1 MQLRQET
8 LTQVD
13 TTSVLQNYALCST
26 CIPRPSETGQ
36 IKDCSHS
43 SRRPEEIICTSM
55 ELCQPFLEETPSPFI
70 QVQRQKKRKLS
81 TQESPLQSK
90 PVTFNAKRNCSA
102 KSTQTTSSSSTSAPG
117 SIGKE
122 KAFDDSWTRS
132 SRAKSARLSLPVEI
146 DYVASDS
153 NYWSLFSSDL
163 KQNSWFSAPSSKPL
177 TLMAGTTSRPNWLRT
192 CLQSLPSLSQKPMV
206 CAPLPKRAKGKLM
219 VKKSTKADVQAKSKK
234 LKPSFPM
241 KVKHY
246 SLRPNATEKLQLHH
260 WINAFR
266 WTYNQCVKESLALDL
281 IVPKVTEKYRK
292 QLLRQNCVGKKNGK
306 VLLLYQDVPE
316 SIRDEAFRDFFKAR
330 KTAFVNL
337 KNGTIKHF
345 NIKIKKRLPF
355 NAGSLGIRSRF
366 YNGGDK
372 VSAILRNTYQGSW
385 LRKIKSN
392 PLLPLNLPKDSR
404 LTLNKKNQWTLHVP
418 VPICDQGVDASINSL
433 GEYTSPLNYPEKLKT
448 TAPSIVAVDP
458 GGRTFMT
465 AYVASIDQD
474 LHGMVQE
481 FGTKKDA
488 NFLLTIEK
496 QAAKLTNAVK
506 SKQTNQRKRRGC
518 KRRARRLRHKVRD
531 CVDELHRKT
540 AIWLLGNHSAVVI
553 PSLKTKSILM
563 KKTLNKAAKTTLK
576 RWGHYRFQHWM
587 KHKAASF
594 PNCTLIDWGDEAY
607 TTQACGA
614 CGNLNKNVGSSKI
627 YRCSDGNCGYSLRRD
642 VHGARNILVK
652 FMAECG
658 EYLPAL

>member
-1 MQLRQET
+1 MQFQQEIS
-8 LTQVD
+8 TQLD
-13 TTSVLQNYALCST
+13 TTLVLQNYALCST
-26 CIPRPSETGQ
+26 FIPRPLETGL
-36 IKDCSHS
+36 IKDCSHL
-43 SRRPEEIICTSM
+43 SRPLGETICMNM
-55 ELCQPFLEETPSPFI
+55 ELCPPFLVETPNPSI
-70 QVQRQKKRKLS
+70 QIRLQKKRKLF

-90 PVTFNAKRNCSA
+90 QVTLSAKRNCSV
-102 KSTQTTSSSSTSAPG
+102 KGTRTTNSSSTSVQG
-117 SIGKE
+117 SIGRE

-153 NYWSLFSSDL
+153 NYWSLFSSDS
-163 KQNSWFSAPSSKPL
+163 KPNSWFSAPSSKPL

-192 CLQSLPSLSQKPMV
+192 CLQSLPSLSQKPME
-206 CAPLPKRAKGKLM
+206 CAQRPKRAKGKQM
-219 VKKSTKADVQAKSKK
+219 EKKILEKVDVQEKK
-234 LKPSFPM
+234 RVLKPSFPM

-246 SLRPNATEKLQLHH
+246 SLHPNVTEKLLLHH

-266 WTYNQCVKESLALDL
+266 WTYNQCVKESLVLDL
-281 IVPKVTEKYRK
+281 IVPKVTETYRK
-292 QLLRQNCVGKKNGK
+292 QVLRQNCVGKKNGK
-306 VLLLYQDVPE
+306 VPLIFQDVPE

-330 KTAFVNL
+330 KTAFINL

-345 NIKIKKRLPF
+345 NIKAKKRLPF
-355 NAGSLGIRSRF
+355 NSGSLGIRSRF

-372 VSAILRNTYQGSW
+372 ALAIPRNTYMGSW

-392 PLLPLNLPKDSR
+392 PPLPLNLPGDSR
-404 LTLNKKNQWTLHVP
+404 LTINKKNQWTLHVP
-418 VPICDQGVDASINSL
+418 VPICDQGVDVLINSF
-433 GEYTSPLNYPEKLKT
+433 GKFECPLNYPEMLKT

-465 AYVASIDQD
+465 AYIASVDPN

-481 FGTKKDA
+481 FGTKNDA
-488 NFLLTIEK
+488 RFLLKLEK
-496 QAAKLTNAVK
+496 QAAKLTVK
-506 SKQTNQRKRRGC
+506 GKKTNQRKRRGC
-518 KRRARRLRHKVRD
+518 KRRAKRLRHKVRD

-540 AIWLLGNHSAVVI
+540 AIWLLSNHNAVVI
-553 PSLKTKSILM
+553 PSLKTKQILM
-563 KKTLNKAAKTTLK
+563 KKTLNKTAKTTLK
-576 RWGHYRFQHWM
+576 RWGHYRFQQWI
-587 KHKAASF
+587 KHKAVSY

-627 YRCSDGNCGYSLRRD
+627 YRCSDSDCGYSLRRD